1 MVDIVFLA
9 LAAIS
14 IGSAVAALE
23 AREIVYGAVALGVS
37 FLGLAGFF
45 IILDAP
51 FVALFQITVYVGAV
65 VVLILFTVML
75 VRREKLAKT
84 PAGWERAV
92 GILAAAALAIGM
104 GSVAFASGLQRWV
117 APQGGAISF
126 REIGVQLITQYGPAL
141 LILGLVLAAA
151 VIGALTLAK
160 VEREE
165 K

>member
-9 LAAIS
+9 LAAVS
-14 IGSAVAALE
+14 IGASVIALE

-75 VRREKLAKT
+75 IRREKGVKT
-84 PAGWERAV
+84 PAAWERGV
-92 GILAAAALAIGM
+92 GIVAAAVLAIGM
-104 GSVAFASGLQRWV
+104 GSVAFASGLQTWV
-117 APQGGAISF
+117 APQGVQVSF
-126 REIGVQLITQYGPAL
+126 REIGVQLLTQYWPIL
-141 LILGLVLAAA
+141 LILGLVLASA
-151 VIGALTLAK
+151 VMGALTLAK